1 VVVPTSLQ
9 PPGVGTRPDDAA
21 APNSSPFVGEP
32 TAAPSG
38 SRATYFAYRLGGVA
52 ARMVPSSL
60 GEPMARGIGRALA
73 VAMRGRRTMIARHL
87 QRAAGGTYDE
97 RQLDR
102 AVVGA
107 FDSYARYWLE
117 MFRLPHE
124 ATRAIEQNFTVDG
137 YEHIEAALAAGKGAI
152 AALPHL
158 GGWEWAGAWMAKVK
172 GQCMLV
178 VVEPVEPRELF
189 EWFVEVRSAMGMEV
203 VALGDDT
210 AARVTRALKE
220 NRVVC
225 LVSDR
230 DLTGDG
236 VEVEFFAER
245 TSLPAG
251 AATLALRTGAPILPV
266 AVYFGRGRRHHGVV
280 RPPLDTRR
288 GEGRLRADVERI
300 TQDLAREFEHLIRTA
315 PEQWHLMQPNWPSDY
330 EFLGLSGA
338 EPE

>member
-1 VVVPTSLQ
+1 
-9 PPGVGTRPDDAA
+9 
-21 APNSSPFVGEP
+21 
-32 TAAPSG
+32 
-38 SRATYFAYRLGGVA
+38 
-52 ARMVPSSL
+52 MVPSGL

-73 VAMRGRRTMIARHL
+73 VGMRSRRTMIARHL
-87 QRAAGGTYDE
+87 QRAAGGSYDD

-102 AVVGA
+102 AVLGA

-124 ATRAIEQNFTVDG
+124 ATQSIEQNFTVDG
-137 YEHIEAALAAGKGAI
+137 YEHIEAALQQGKGAI

-172 GQCMLV
+172 GQRMLV

-210 AARVTRALKE
+210 AARVTRALKD

-236 VEVEFFAER
+236 VDVEFFGER

-280 RPPLDTRR
+280 RPPLDSRR
-288 GEGRLRADVERI
+288 GDGRLRADVERI
-300 TQDLAREFEHLIRTA
+300 TQDLAHEFENLIRTA

-330 EFLGLSGA
+330 ELLDRSGSA
-338 EPE
+338 PE

>member
-1 VVVPTSLQ
+1 
-9 PPGVGTRPDDAA
+9 
-21 APNSSPFVGEP
+21 
-32 TAAPSG
+32 
-38 SRATYFAYRLGGVA
+38 
-52 ARMVPSSL
+52 
-60 GEPMARGIGRALA
+60 
-73 VAMRGRRTMIARHL
+73 MRDRRKMIARHL
-87 QRAAGGTYDE
+87 GRASSGTLGGAD
-97 RQLDR
+97 LDQ
-102 AVVGA
+102 AVIGA

-124 ATRAIEQNFTVDG
+124 ATRAIERHFTVDG
-137 YEHIEAALAAGKGAI
+137 YEHIENAFATGKGAI

-172 GQCMLV
+172 GQRMLV

-189 EWFVEVRSAMGMEV
+189 EWFVDVRSAMGMEV

-210 AARVTRALKE
+210 AARVTRALKD
-220 NRVVC
+220 NRVVG

-236 VEVEFFAER
+236 VEVEFFGER
-245 TSLPAG
+245 TTLPAG

-288 GEGRLRADVERI
+288 GEGRLRDDVERI
-300 TQDLAREFEHLIRTA
+300 TQDLAHEFEALIRAA
-315 PEQWHLMQPNWPSDY
+315 PEQWHLMQPNWPSDF
-330 EFLGLSGA
+330 EFIERSG
-338 EPE
+338 PTTR